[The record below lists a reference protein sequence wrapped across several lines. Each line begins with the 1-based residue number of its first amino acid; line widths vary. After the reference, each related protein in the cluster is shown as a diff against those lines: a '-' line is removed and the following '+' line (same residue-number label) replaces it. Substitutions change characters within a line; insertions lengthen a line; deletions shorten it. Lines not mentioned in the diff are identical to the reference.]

1 MRKRRIRLVIAG
13 ATVIFGMAAAYAFAE
28 YWRTPDNIADATTA
42 GYRSASLALR
52 PPVEGRD
59 KPIVAVVADNA
70 GTETTDFIVPYGMI
84 KVSGVAEVRAVSS
97 APGAVDLM
105 PALRVRAD
113 QTIADFDRATPE
125 GADVVIV
132 PAMHRQDNPVIL
144 EYLKRQAASGA
155 LIVSICDGAWVV
167 ANAGLFE
174 GRKATGHWFSFN
186 GLARNFPETTWV
198 KNARIVT
205 DGPVMST
212 TGVSA
217 SIPVSLAI
225 VEALSDAPTAERL
238 AARFGVDDWNRAH
251 DSDDFGLSG
260 QTVRTG
266 LGNLAAVWQ
275 HEDLAVDLSEGFD
288 EIALALQADA
298 WSRTYR
304 SNLFAVS
311 EDGDVTSA
319 RGLVFVAVPDHGTA
333 QAIALA
339 TSAAEAALDE
349 TLSHIERRYGAR
361 TAAFVANQLEYEW
374 TGRASARPSTDGGYE
389 SQEPGA

>member
-1 MRKRRIRLVIAG
+1 MRKRRISLAVAGIA
-13 ATVIFGMAAAYAFAE
+13 VIFGMAAIALAD
-28 YWRTPDNIADATTA
+28 YWRTPDNIADATA
-42 GYRSASLALR
+42 PGYRSAPLALR
-52 PPVEGRD
+52 PPVDGRD
-59 KPIVAVVADNA
+59 RPIVAVVADNE

-84 KVSGVAEVRAVSS
+84 KESGVAEVRALSS

-113 QTIADFDRATPE
+113 QTIVDFDRTTPE

-132 PAMHRQDNPVIL
+132 PAMHRQDNPVIVQF
-144 EYLKRQAASGA
+144 LKRQAANGA
-155 LIVSICDGAWVV
+155 LIVSICDGTWVV

-186 GLARNFPETTWV
+186 GLARSFPETTWL

-205 DGPVMST
+205 DGSIMST

-238 AARFGVDDWNRAH
+238 AARFGIDDWNQDH

-266 LGNLAAVWQ
+266 LTNLASFWQ
-275 HEDLAVDLSEGFD
+275 HEELAVDVSEGFD
-288 EIALALQADA
+288 EIAFALQADA
-298 WSRTYR
+298 WSRTFR
-304 SNLFAVS
+304 SSLFAVN
-311 EDGDVTSA
+311 EDGDVKSA
-319 RGLVFVAVPDHGTA
+319 RGLTFVAEPERSAA
-333 QAIALA
+333 QTIAFA
-339 TSAAEAALDE
+339 TGQAEAALDG
-349 TLSHIERRYGAR
+349 TLSAIEQRYGQR
-361 TAAFVANQLEYEW
+361 TADFVANQLEYEW
-374 TGRASARPSTDGGYE
+374 TGQDRTTSSSTDDE
-389 SQEPGA
+389 IMKAPGA